1 MVDNTLGDPGQGTAS
16 SADVTRTPGLELPQ
30 TMTIEE
36 RARELTEQAGFLR
49 NRIALVTDDAAVTHL
64 RSFRL
69 QLDTRT
75 GRLTKRDPVQMLDEV
90 AGLGFPWRDIARM
103 IGVSVP
109 ALRRWRHGERPS
121 GENRR
126 AIAQL
131 LAFAQIITDQV
142 FDPASWMEVPISS
155 EAPTTPIDLYAA
167 SHFDIIFELAT
178 GACTPGCPQLRRP
191 QVARTLPLGLGGS
204 G

>member
-1 MVDNTLGDPGQGTAS
+1 MVDAILGDPGQGTAS
-16 SADVTRTPGLELPQ
+16 SADVTHTPGLQLRQ

-49 NRIALVTDDAAVTHL
+49 NQIAVVTDDAAVTHL

-75 GRLTKRDPVQMLDEV
+75 GRLAKRDSVQLLNEV
-90 AGLGFPWRDIARM
+90 ADLGFAWRISPNHRRLGARL
-103 IGVSVP
+103 
-109 ALRRWRHGERPS
+109 AAAATRRAPNGA
-121 GENRR
+121 NRR
-126 AIAQL
+126 AIPQL

-155 EAPTTPIDLYAA
+155 EAPATPIDLYERAMLISRSNWPREPA
-167 SHFDIIFELAT
+167 HLRMPSTPPTPNGVNAT
-178 GACTPGCPQLRRP
+178 
-191 QVARTLPLGLGGS
+191 VRTGR
-204 G
+204 